1 MKTRAS
7 SDEELLGAAP
17 RLDAAAIAELRR
29 AAAELGLLRLGA
41 VDLAHPGF
49 APAKASYDRFID
61 AGKAGSM
68 GFLERNRQVAVDPA
82 RMLAGARTLLVACV
96 PYDGEAGPV
105 ARYAQSLDYH
115 TVLHGRLLALEERLD
130 DLAPGASSLV
140 CVDTKPLLERAAAAL
155 AGLGFLGKHGCLI
168 VPGLGSYVLIGALMT
183 TAALVDAPGGVAPDR
198 LEGALWD
205 ACGACRRC
213 LDACPT
219 DAFEAPGQLDPRR
232 CIAYLTIEEREPIPE
247 ALAAKL
253 GERIAGCD
261 VCQEV
266 CPYNAGDRHGRT
278 PEVARIPAP
287 PGGPRTFDLVEIAEI
302 RSSPQRALVRDT
314 ALRRIPR
321 RHLRRNALLALGNR
335 DGAATEEES
344 AALRRSAE
352 DSDPQVSAAARWAA
366 ARRGVEL
373 DAPIDVDSDR
383 ARADEGDKTTV
394 RDALSERAE

>member
-1 MKTRAS
+1 MNRRPPPPQPAT
-7 SDEELLGAAP
+7 AP
-17 RLDAAAIAELRR
+17 VLDASALDELRS

-41 VDLAHPGF
+41 VDLEHPGF
-49 APAKASYDRFID
+49 APAKEAYDRFID

-68 GFLERNRQVAVDPA
+68 GFLERNRAVATDPA
-82 RMLAGARTLLVACV
+82 QMLGGARTLLVACV

-115 TVLHGRLLALEERLD
+115 TVLHGRLLALEERLVE
-130 DLAPGASSLV
+130 LAPGASSLV

-183 TAALVDAPGGVAPDR
+183 TAALAEAPGGIAPQR
-198 LEGALWD
+198 LQSALWD
-205 ACGACRRC
+205 ACGSCRRC

-219 DAFEAPGQLDPRR
+219 DAFDAPGVLDPRR
-232 CIAYLTIEEREPIPE
+232 CIAYLTIEEREPIPDE
-247 ALAAKL
+247 LAAKL

-266 CPYNAGDRHGRT
+266 CPYNAGDRQGRT
-278 PEVARIPAP
+278 PEVAKLAP
-287 PGGPRTFDLVEIAEI
+287 PPGERRVFDLVQIAELG
-302 RSSPQRALVRDT
+302 SSRQRALVRDT

-335 DGAATEEES
+335 EAPPSEEEI
-344 AALRRSAE
+344 AALRRSAT
-352 DSDPQVSAAARWAA
+352 DSDPQVSAAATWAA
-366 ARRGVEL
+366 HRRGVEL
-373 DAPIDVDSDR
+373 RRSDDS
-383 ARADEGDKTTV
+383 
-394 RDALSERAE
+394 SAEPPS

>member
-1 MKTRAS
+1 MNPRAPS
-7 SDEELLGAAP
+7 GEDLPTLAP
-17 RLDAAAIAELRR
+17 LLDAAALEELRR

-41 VDLAHPGF
+41 VDLDHPGF

-82 RMLAGARTLLVACV
+82 QMLVGARTLLVACV

-115 TVLHGRLLALEERLD
+115 TVLYGRLLALEERLNL
-130 DLAPGASSLV
+130 LAPGSSSLV

-183 TAALVDAPGGVAPDR
+183 TAALVDAPGGVAPEA
-198 LEGALWD
+198 LKSALWD
-205 ACGACRRC
+205 ACGSCRRC

-219 DAFEAPGQLDPRR
+219 DAFDAPGHLDPRR
-232 CIAYLTIEEREPIPE
+232 CIAYLTIEEREPVPE

-266 CPYNAGDRHGRT
+266 CPYNAGDRQGRT
-278 PEVARIPAP
+278 PEVARLPAP
-287 PGGPRTFDLVEIAEI
+287 PGGPRTFDLVEIAEL
-302 RSSPQRALVRDT
+302 RSSRQRALVRDT

-335 DGAATEEES
+335 EAPPTEEES
-344 AALRRSAE
+344 AALRRSAK
-352 DSDPQVSAAARWAA
+352 DSDPQVSAAATWAA
-366 ARRGVEL
+366 ARRGVEINTN
-373 DAPIDVDSDR
+373 APSNVDPDR
-383 ARADEGDKTTV
+383 EAST
-394 RDALSERAE
+394 

>member
-1 MKTRAS
+1 VNRRRPPPQPAAAPLLDAS
-7 SDEELLGAAP
+7 ALEEL
-17 RLDAAAIAELRR
+17 RC

-49 APAKASYDRFID
+49 APAKEAYDRFID

-68 GFLERNRQVAVDPA
+68 GFLERNRAVATDPA
-82 RMLAGARTLLVACV
+82 QMLEGARTLLVACV
-96 PYDGEAGPV
+96 PYDGEAGPI

-115 TVLHGRLLALEERLD
+115 TVLHGRLLALEERLGE
-130 DLAPGASSLV
+130 LAPGATSLV

-183 TAALVDAPGGVAPDR
+183 TAALADAPGGIAPDR
-198 LEGALWD
+198 LQSALWD
-205 ACGACRRC
+205 ACGSCRRC

-219 DAFEAPGQLDPRR
+219 DAFDAPGVLDPRR
-232 CIAYLTIEEREPIPE
+232 CIAYLTIEERGPIPDE
-247 ALAAKL
+247 LAAKL

-266 CPYNAGDRHGRT
+266 CPYNAGDRQGRT
-278 PEVARIPAP
+278 PEVARLAPP
-287 PGGPRTFDLVEIAEI
+287 PGGPRVFDLVQVAELG
-302 RSSPQRALVRDT
+302 SSRQRALVRDT

-335 DGAATEEES
+335 QAPPSEEEI
-344 AALRRSAE
+344 AALRRSAT
-352 DSDPQVSAAARWAA
+352 DSDPQVSAAATWAA
-366 ARRGVEL
+366 LRRGVEL
-373 DAPIDVDSDR
+373 RQSD
-383 ARADEGDKTTV
+383 DP
-394 RDALSERAE
+394 SAEPPS